1 MSAAVR
7 RTGPAWRRLLSAS
20 LLLVVTLF
28 AVGFLARP
36 VLEGWLLDRVEAALG
51 AALFAEVRLDGPLEW
66 RLWPV
71 PWLAVSGWT
80 IEADGDALATVEQ
93 VVLQLD
99 GAALRRAELV
109 VEHLELHRPLLAL
122 GSGYRHWLDPNAW
135 TARRASDGGGLA
147 FAVRELA
154 VRAGRIEVR
163 DEGLSL
169 EVTAL
174 DATFAF
180 PADSSQ
186 TGRILIE
193 ADIRAD
199 IDVPGDRVSLAG
211 RLQQRGRFVSDD
223 AGHRLGDVAV
233 RFEGSGDAFEAAE
246 LDIRIASL
254 VVSPGLY
261 GEGIEIAGRMAA
273 PDRQWRLS
281 SSIAVLRLASD
292 MLTVLA
298 WDGEFDV
305 VDGSTQA
312 DGKFAIRE
320 LVATGTDQA
329 WAEFAAEVRVSGAME
344 AAARFDG
351 RAERSLDD
359 AMSDVVNVEGRL
371 EMSLPHPVKQGAS
384 LASALD
390 TRMRWWPARSRAEG
404 VFRGR
409 FDDSQLEGSWAL
421 DAANERPLHV
431 EIDIDRLDLDGYFG
445 ESPPD
450 SAPELAP
457 WRKWPLSA
465 RLRLGELRWQGLV
478 TTGTQLLINPE

>member
-1 MSAAVR
+1 V
-7 RTGPAWRRLLSAS
+7 WRRALSVS
-20 LLLVVTLF
+20 LLLLV
-28 AVGFLARP
+28 AVAAGGLLARP
-36 VLEGWLLDRVEAALG
+36 VVEAWLLDRVEAALG
-51 AALFAEVRLDGPLEW
+51 AALVADVRIDGPLEW
-66 RLWPV
+66 RLWPA

-93 VVLQLD
+93 VVLRFD

-109 VEHLELHRPLLAL
+109 VEYLELRRPLLAL
-122 GSGYRHWLDPNAW
+122 GSGYRHWLDPNAR
-135 TARRASDGGGLA
+135 TARGATDGGGLA

-154 VRAGRIEVR
+154 VREGRIEVR
-163 DEGLSL
+163 EEGLSL

-174 DATFAF
+174 DASVVL
-180 PADSSQ
+180 PADSPRS
-186 TGRILIE
+186 GRILIE
-193 ADIRAD
+193 ADIGAD
-199 IDVPGDRVSLAG
+199 IDASGDRVSLAG
-211 RLQQRGRFVSDD
+211 RLQQQGRFVSDD
-223 AGHRLGDVAV
+223 ASHRLDDVAV
-233 RFEGSGDAFEAAE
+233 RFEGRGDAFDAAE
-246 LDIRIASL
+246 FDIRIASL
-254 VVSPGLY
+254 VVSPDMY

-292 MLTVLA
+292 MLTALA

-305 VDGSTQA
+305 VGVSTQA

-320 LVATGTDQA
+320 LVATGADQA

-344 AAARFDG
+344 GAARFDG

-359 AMSDVVNVEGRL
+359 AISDLVNVEGRL
-371 EMSLPHPVKQGAS
+371 EISLPHPVKQGVS
-384 LASALD
+384 LAGALD
-390 TRMRWWPARSRAEG
+390 SRMLWWPARSRAEG

-409 FDDSQLEGSWAL
+409 FDDSQLDGSWAL

-431 EIDIDRLDLDGYFG
+431 EIEIDRLDLDGYFG
-445 ESPPD
+445 EPPPD
-450 SAPELAP
+450 SAPDLAP

-478 TTGTQLLINPE
+478 TTGTQLLINPD